1 MNEAQNKILALLAQQ
16 PIRNTTSELAD
27 SLKLSRS
34 VTSHYLNDLVATKR
48 IIKSI
53 GRPVRWSLPQQDLQ
67 IDQQNPFTNFIGA
80 NGSLHKII
88 QQCSAAVTYPP
99 KGLGLII
106 TGNSGVGKSYL
117 AQTIVDFARYKKVIS
132 KDSPYV
138 VLNCAD
144 YANNPELLSSLLF
157 GYIRG
162 AYTGADKDKDGLLHQ
177 ADGGYLFLDEIH
189 RLSSENQE
197 KLFSFIDSG
206 IYYRMGDNKT
216 KIKANVR
223 LIFATTENPQNALLA
238 TFRRRIPLAVH
249 LPDFSQRPLD
259 ERIALLRYLFL
270 VEAKQTHKILHVS
283 DKVVTALSQVSH
295 NGNIGYLKNKIQ
307 VGCATANE
315 IQANNSELQLE
326 LESFELSLIKD
337 GPVLGSFDIRPED
350 TLVPLN
356 NDSFSK
362 TLQQLKTQITQNT
375 LDPNQYHLREW
386 KNILQGLKKLTGDTT
401 YGDGLAYQHTLK
413 YDRIICHQFGLQ
425 KDAKNYE
432 RLLYILYRRHFA
444 LEEKAIHE
452 LMQQLKLRIP
462 HALHVAR
469 QFYRSLPKLNEFSQ
483 QTLIAILAILIEDYV
498 DEDIQLRGLLVAH
511 GESTATSIQAVVN
524 SLCGTY
530 VFDAIDMSI
539 ENGVSAIIDETNRLI
554 DDLDTTNGFILMVD
568 MGSLGQ
574 LYSAIKSHLDGDLL
588 VVNNLTTITALDLGL
603 QMQQQIPFKQIAE
616 KADQQ
621 YTIDVQYYEGFSQT
635 TNILISCIS
644 GSQVSDKIKEVMQ
657 PFMPNDIKVISLDYS
672 ALKEKII
679 SKEWS
684 YFDQT
689 LFVMTTMDLGES
701 IPFASMNIYNL
712 LDATGTQQLN
722 EWLSPYLSN
731 SQLTQLNAEFLR
743 FMSLEGISE
752 RLRFLNPDIVIKEV
766 EDVIMKYE
774 NYYHLHLDG
783 KIKLNLYMHIALMIE
798 RLMLRRPVNSEITL
812 VDDQEDEFI
821 RASKSIFQLIM
832 MKYNIQISDYEL
844 SLMYELFKQFI
855 TV

>member
-1 MNEAQNKILALLAQQ
+1 MNEAQKKILTCLAHR
-16 PIRNTTSELAD
+16 PTKNTTSELATAIN
-27 SLKLSRS
+27 LSRS
-34 VTSHYLNDLVATKR
+34 VTSHYLNELVMKEQVE
-48 IIKSI
+48 KNN
-53 GRPVRWSLPQQDLQ
+53 GRPVRWSLPQQDYQ
-67 IDQQNPFTNFIGA
+67 ADQANPFTHFIGA
-80 NGSLHKII
+80 SGSLHKTI
-88 QQCSAAVTYPP
+88 QQCAAAVTYPP

-117 AQTIVDFARYKKVIS
+117 AQTIVDFARYKKVVS
-132 KDSPYV
+132 ASAPYV

-157 GYIRG
+157 GYVRG
-162 AYTGADKDKDGLLHQ
+162 AYTGAEKDKDGLLYQ
-177 ADGGYLFLDEIH
+177 ANGGYLFLDEVH

-216 KIKANVR
+216 KISANVR
-223 LIFATTENPQNALLA
+223 LILATTENPKNVLLT

-249 LPDFSQRPLD
+249 LPDFAQRPID
-259 ERIALLRYLFL
+259 ERAALLHYLFL
-270 VEAKQTHKILHVS
+270 IEAKQTHKILQVS
-283 DKVVTALSQVSH
+283 SKVVTALSQINH
-295 NGNIGYLKNKIQ
+295 TGNIGYLKNKIQ

-315 IQANNSELQLE
+315 MQSNHIELQLD
-326 LESFELSLIKD
+326 LDNFDLPLAKNSTT
-337 GPVLGSFDIRPED
+337 LGGFKVQPED
-350 TLVPLN
+350 TFVLTNQDNL
-356 NDSFSK
+356 SK
-362 TLQQLKTQITQNT
+362 ILIQLKEQMSKSTA
-375 LDPNQYHLREW
+375 DPNSRRLREW
-386 KNILQGLKKLTGDTT
+386 KNTLQELKKIINNTN
-401 YGDGLAYQHTLK
+401 YSDGLLYQHHLE

-425 KDAKNYE
+425 KEAENFE
-432 RLLYILYRRHFA
+432 TLLYVLYRRHFLIESNA
-444 LEEKAIHE
+444 VQE
-452 LMQQLKLRIP
+452 LIRQLKLRMP

-469 QFYRSLPKLNEFSQ
+469 QFYQSLPTLNELSQ
-483 QTLIAILAILIEDYV
+483 QTLTAILAVLISDYV
-498 DEDIQLRGLLVAH
+498 DENIQLRGLLVAH
-511 GESTATSIQAVVN
+511 GENTATSIQSVVN

-588 VVNNLTTITALDLGL
+588 VVNNLTTITALDLSL

-644 GSQVSDKIKEVMQ
+644 GSQVSDKIREVMQ
-657 PFMPNDIKVISLDYS
+657 PFMPNDIKVISLDYA
-672 ALKEKII
+672 ALKEKIV

-689 LFVMTTMDLGES
+689 LFVMTTMDLGDA
-701 IPFASMNIYNL
+701 IPFDSMNIYNL

-722 EWLSPYLSN
+722 KWLSPYLSK
-731 SQLTQLNAEFLR
+731 SQLVRLNAEFLR

-798 RLMLRRPVNSEITL
+798 RLMLRRPVESEITIM
-812 VDDQEDEFI
+812 DDQEDEFV